1 LNPPVGVTVIVV
13 VVDAPAVT
21 VALTGDAA
29 IVNDG
34 ATADT
39 VTVTAFE
46 VDPEKFVSPP

>member
-1 LNPPVGVTVIVV
+1 LKPPAGVTVIVV
-13 VVDAPAVT
+13 VADEPAFT
-21 VALTGDAA
+21 VALVGDAP

-39 VTVTAFE
+39 VTVTAFD